1 MKRQLTFLLLLLFF
15 ICCRNT
21 EPAKRTDPIEYK
33 TDTPVTRK
41 KAAAI
46 TPVETKVSESLFPD
60 EIDMDNIQ
68 KATISKSDSIIRL
81 NAHMRLDH
89 RIIGYDKPD
98 TNSEKMI
105 LFSIFTRDVKD
116 NPLKCTYGAY
126 YSTNDMQDAKL
137 KYMGDSGTF
146 VKASLIKE
154 DQVVGMVYF
163 EKAWV
168 EFD

>member
-1 MKRQLTFLLLLLFF
+1 MKRQLTCLLLLLFF

-21 EPAKRTDPIEYK
+21 EPAKKADPIEHK

-46 TPVETKVSESLFPD
+46 TLVETKVSESLFPD

-81 NAHMRLDH
+81 TANMRLDH
-89 RIIGYDKPD
+89 RIIGYNKPD

-105 LFSIFTRDVKD
+105 LLSIFTRDVKD
-116 NPLKCTYGAY
+116 NPLKCSYGAY
-126 YSTNDMQDAKL
+126 YSTNDMENAKL
-137 KYMGDSGTF
+137 KYLEDSGSF
-146 VKASLIKE
+146 VKASLIKD
-154 DQVVGMVYF
+154 DQAIATIYF